1 MKKHI
6 IVLILFL
13 GVAMFATSCK
23 SEAKETK
30 NEASVEIAEKYQ
42 CPMDCEKGKTYEKE
56 GKCPVCKMK
65 LKKVSEETEKDENH
79 DH

>member
-1 MKKHI
+1 MKKYI
-6 IVLILFL
+6 FITLFL
-13 GVAMFATSCK
+13 GFTIFAVSCK
-23 SEAKETK
+23 QEAKESKPKT
-30 NEASVEIAEKYQ
+30 SVEVAQKYK